1 MTQMTLICET
11 NRFKGIG
18 NKHTVFKGEGREES
32 GNKRLGLVDVDYY
45 I

>member
-1 MTQMTLICET
+1 MTLICET
-11 NRFKGIG
+11 NRLRGIG